1 MFRTVAVSS
10 LLALALVPAGQTT
23 AFAQATAPAA
33 PPASAQNAAAP
44 VAATPEN
51 AAAFIGDWTLSAE
64 GANGPAT
71 FALTV
76 KDDGG
81 KVAGEISS
89 EMQAKTPITDVWK
102 GANNL
107 ILKYTFDY
115 QGMAVP
121 VVITLTPGA
130 GDKVDAQFD
139 FADGAYQMAGT
150 AKKGPGSPQR

>member
-1 MFRTVAVSS
+1 MFRTAAVSS
-10 LLALALVPAGQTT
+10 FLALALIPAGQMT
-23 AFAQATAPAA
+23 AFAQAAAPAA
-33 PPASAQNAAAP
+33 SPAAAQNPAAP

-71 FALTV
+71 FALAV
-76 KDDGG
+76 KNDGG

-102 GANNL
+102 GANSL
-107 ILKYTFDY
+107 ILKYNFDY

-121 VVITLTPGA
+121 VVITLTPS

-150 AKKGPGSPQR
+150 AKKGQGSPRQ

>member
-10 LLALALVPAGQTT
+10 FLALALIPAGQTT
-23 AFAQATAPAA
+23 AFAQAAVPAA
-33 PPASAQNAAAP
+33 SPSAAQTPAAP

-71 FALTV
+71 FALSV
-76 KDDGG
+76 KNDAG

-107 ILKYTFDY
+107 ILKYNFDY

-121 VVITLTPGA
+121 VVITLTPS
-130 GDKVDAQFD
+130 GDKIDAQFD
-139 FADGAYQMAGT
+139 FADGAYQMLGSAT
-150 AKKGPGSPQR
+150 KKK